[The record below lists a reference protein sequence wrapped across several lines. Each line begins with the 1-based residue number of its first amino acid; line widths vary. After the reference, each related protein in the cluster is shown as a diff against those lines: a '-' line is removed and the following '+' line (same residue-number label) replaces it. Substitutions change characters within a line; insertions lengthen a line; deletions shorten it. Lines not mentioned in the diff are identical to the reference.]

1 MISYSIIQKSQ
12 LEGGLRLDAEYYQPE
27 YLSLNSKLKN
37 QKSKFLA
44 DLAKN
49 IICGPFGS
57 AILQEDYRAAGVPL
71 IRVSDLNDW
80 FVRDDDLVFIKES
93 LSEKMKRYQ
102 VTDGDIV
109 VSQRGT
115 IAMFSRVTNI
125 FPKWNI
131 SANLI
136 SIKKSPQIDFD
147 YLLAFLNSFYGIN
160 QLYHKLSGQVQPKIT
175 TDDVR
180 QILIFV
186 PDIEKQ
192 REIAKFI
199 QNSRHG
205 QESSKSLYSQAEN
218 LLLTE
223 LGLSESKAWEDETL
237 SYIVNLSEAKSAHRA
252 DAEYFQPKYEKI
264 VSLIRTNGGTVLG
277 DLATMK
283 KGIEP
288 GSESYQDEGK
298 LFIRVSSLSKNGI
311 EDKDQKYL
319 SDELYQKL
327 KKNYEPK
334 VGEILLTK
342 DATPGVAYVMKEPIE
357 GIVSGG
363 ILRLKLKNEKVE
375 NEYLALC
382 LNSVIGQMQAKRDG
396 GGSIITHWRPEQIK
410 NILIPILSENTQ
422 KEIEGIIKNAYQEIQ
437 KSNRIYSQAENLLLE
452 ELGLKDFKVE
462 DNLSYIVNL
471 SEIKSAHRADA
482 EYFQPKY
489 EKLVERIKKHGAD
502 PLLSLAQNVAARF
515 NPKSQPTKLF
525 QYVELSN
532 ITSSVGTIDGFSEVS
547 GDEAP
552 SRAKRV
558 LKTNDVILSSV
569 EGSLEKVALAGKE
582 QEGYLAS
589 NGFFQFRSKDILP
602 EVLLVLAKSFIL
614 QMQFGKETAGTILT
628 AVPKEAV
635 KNIVVPKVDKSTQQ
649 KIADL
654 VQKSHEARSK
664 AKQLLEQAKNKVE
677 QLIESKK

>member
-12 LEGGLRLDAEYYQPE
+12 LEGALRLDAEYYQPE
-27 YLSLNSKLKN
+27 YLNLISNLKS
-37 QKSKFLA
+37 QKSKTLGEIGKVAYGTTPSGGVFDKSGIPFVRSQNFSNLLIDRSELVFCTEEFHKQNKKSAIKPGDILFAAVGATGELA
-44 DLAKN
+44 IVQDEIKEGNINQNIAAVRIADKN
-49 IICGPFGS
+49 INPYFVGFFFASKPGQ
-57 AILQEDYRAAGVPL
+57 LQIERL
-71 IRVSDLNDW
+71 ITGNVQP
-80 FVRDDDLVFIKES
+80 
-93 LSEKMKRYQ
+93 Y
-102 VTDGDIV
+102 
-109 VSQRGT
+109 
-115 IAMFSRVTNI
+115 
-125 FPKWNI
+125 
-131 SANLI
+131 
-136 SIKKSPQIDFD
+136 
-147 YLLAFLNSFYGIN
+147 LNSEQIRSF
-160 QLYHKLSGQVQPKIT
+160 LVPQVDAREQN
-175 TDDVR
+175 
-180 QILIFV
+180 
-186 PDIEKQ
+186 
-192 REIAKFI
+192 EIASYFQEI
-199 QNSRHG
+199 QNQIQISN
-205 QESSKSLYSQAEN
+205 SLYSKAED
-218 LLLTE
+218 LLLEE
-223 LGLSESKAWEDETL
+223 LGLKDFKVEDNL
-237 SYIVNLSEAKSAHRA
+237 SYIVNLSEIKSAHRA
-252 DAEYFQPKYEKI
+252 DAEYFQPKYNKLVERIKNRNAKTLGEV
-264 VSLIRTNGGTVLG
+264 VS
-277 DLATMK
+277 MK

-288 GSESYQDEGK
+288 GAEAYQDEGR
-298 LFIRVSSLSKNGI
+298 LFIRVSSLSKYGI

-319 SDELYQKL
+319 SEELYQKL
-327 KKNYEPK
+327 KNNHEPK

-342 DATPGVAYVMKEPIE
+342 DATPGIAYVAKGQIE
-357 GIVSGG
+357 GIISSG
-363 ILRLKLKNEKVE
+363 ILRLKIKDKEIE

-382 LNSVIGQMQAKRDG
+382 LNSILGQMQAEHDG
-396 GGSIITHWRPEQIK
+396 RGSIITHWRPEQIK

-654 VQKSHEARSK
+654 VQKSHEARKK
-664 AKQLLEQAKNKVE
+664 AKELLEEAKQKVE
-677 QLIESKK
+677 NAIENEINK

>member
-1 MISYSIIQKSQ
+1 MITYSIIQKSQ
-12 LEGGLRLDAEYYQPE
+12 LEGALRLDAEYYQPE

-489 EKLVERIKKHGAD
+489 NKLVERIKKHGAD

-654 VQKSHEARSK
+654 VQKSHETRSK
-664 AKQLLEQAKNKVE
+664 AKQLLEQARQSIE
-677 QLIESKK
+677 SLIEG

>member
-252 DAEYFQPKYEKI
+252 DAEYFQPKYENLIMQIKKKVEMKQLKAI
-264 VSLIRTNGGTVLG
+264 ATTKRGSLIDPRFYSETEGTPYIRGKDFSSGRLEKSGLVYISIDFRPKNETRVNAG
-277 DLATMK
+277 DLVFALIGSVGTSALVNEEFHNSFISNNTGKISIKNK
-283 KGIEP
+283 KEVLP
-288 GSESYQDEGK
+288 
-298 LFIRVSSLSKNGI
+298 
-311 EDKDQKYL
+311 
-319 SDELYQKL
+319 
-327 KKNYEPK
+327 
-334 VGEILLTK
+334 
-342 DATPGVAYVMKEPIE
+342 
-357 GIVSGG
+357 
-363 ILRLKLKNEKVE
+363 
-375 NEYLALC
+375 EYLAAV
-382 LNSVIGQMQAKRDG
+382 LNSIVGKLQFEKEASQTAQPKISDSQVR
-396 GGSIITHWRPEQIK
+396 
-410 NILIPILSENTQ
+410 NFYIPIL
-422 KEIEGIIKNAYQEIQ
+422 
-437 KSNRIYSQAENLLLE
+437 
-452 ELGLKDFKVE
+452 
-462 DNLSYIVNL
+462 
-471 SEIKSAHRADA
+471 
-482 EYFQPKY
+482 P
-489 EKLVERIKKHGAD
+489 
-502 PLLSLAQNVAARF
+502 
-515 NPKSQPTKLF
+515 
-525 QYVELSN
+525 
-532 ITSSVGTIDGFSEVS
+532 
-547 GDEAP
+547 
-552 SRAKRV
+552 
-558 LKTNDVILSSV
+558 
-569 EGSLEKVALAGKE
+569 
-582 QEGYLAS
+582 
-589 NGFFQFRSKDILP
+589 QF
-602 EVLLVLAKSFIL
+602 
-614 QMQFGKETAGTILT
+614 
-628 AVPKEAV
+628 
-635 KNIVVPKVDKSTQQ
+635 TQQ

-664 AKQLLEQAKNKVE
+664 AKQLLEETKNKVE
-677 QLIESKK
+677 NLIEIKS